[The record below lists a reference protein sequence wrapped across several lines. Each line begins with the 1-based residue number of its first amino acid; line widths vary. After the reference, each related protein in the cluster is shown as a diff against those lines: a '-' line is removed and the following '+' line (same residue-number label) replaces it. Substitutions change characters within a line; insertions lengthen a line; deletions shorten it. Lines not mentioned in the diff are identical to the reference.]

1 MTVIAI
7 ETTEF
12 PLIAYHEDGGQREV
26 ESAAALRKL
35 GAKWSRVP
43 NETHV
48 SAIRQAAGAVAQV
61 ITLPLEAPSNVRQ

>member
-1 MTVIAI
+1 MSAVAI
-7 ETTEF
+7 ETTEY

-43 NETHV
+43 NEIHV
-48 SAIRQAAGAVAQV
+48 GAIRQAAGAVAQV
-61 ITLPLEAPSNVRQ
+61 INPPSTENANVRQ